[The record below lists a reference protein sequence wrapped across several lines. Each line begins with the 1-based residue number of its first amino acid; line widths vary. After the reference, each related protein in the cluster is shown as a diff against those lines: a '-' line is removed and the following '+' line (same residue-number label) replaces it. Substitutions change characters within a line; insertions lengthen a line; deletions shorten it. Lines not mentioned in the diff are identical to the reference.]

1 MNVNFE
7 INGKTR
13 LVCLLGSPVSHSVS
27 PAMHNEAFR
36 LLNLNYAYLA
46 FDVDEEHFERAVD
59 GLLTLNA
66 AGWNCTM
73 PLKRLMYERA
83 DKLSD
88 AALLSGAVNT
98 IVNQDGILWGDNT
111 DGYGFMQSM
120 ADVGFEAQG
129 THITLLG
136 SGGAAAAILAQAALD
151 GTKSIDVFARSASAS
166 TRFIEEEIRRIH
178 GKYSCRLNLYDLADS
193 AQLKKSLAKSQALI
207 NATSV
212 GMAPNTDAS
221 LVTDPSWLHPELT
234 VGDVIYNPRETLL
247 LKTARE
253 AGCRTFNGMYMLLHQ
268 GAKAFQDWTGME
280 MPMEAVRRKYFS
292 E

>member
-1 MNVNFE
+1 MNHSFE

-13 LVCLLGSPVSHSVS
+13 LVCLLGSPVSHSIS

-46 FDVDEEHFERAVD
+46 FDVNEESFERAVE
-59 GLLTLNA
+59 GLLSLRA

-83 DKLSD
+83 DQLSD

-98 IVNQDGILWGDNT
+98 IVNRDGVLWGDNT
-111 DGYGFMQSM
+111 DGYGFMRSM
-120 ADVGFEAQG
+120 ADAGFEARDS
-129 THITLLG
+129 HITLLG

-151 GTKSIDVFARSASAS
+151 GARAIHVFARSASAS
-166 TRFIEEEIRRIH
+166 TRLIEEEIRRIH
-178 GKYSCRLNLYDLADS
+178 GKCVCRLNLYDLADS
-193 AQLKKSLAKSQALI
+193 AQLKKSLAESQALI
-207 NATSV
+207 NASSV
-212 GMAPNTDAS
+212 GMAPRTDAS
-221 LVTDPSWLHPELT
+221 LITDPSWLHPELM

-268 GAKAFQDWTGME
+268 GAKAFQDWTGIE
-280 MPMEAVRRKYFS
+280 MPVEAIRQKYFQ
-292 E
+292 